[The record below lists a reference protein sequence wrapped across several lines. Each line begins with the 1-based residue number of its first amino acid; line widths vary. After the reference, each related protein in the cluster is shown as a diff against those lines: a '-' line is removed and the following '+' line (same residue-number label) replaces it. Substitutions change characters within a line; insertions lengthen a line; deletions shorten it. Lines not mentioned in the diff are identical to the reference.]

1 MNHNHVMLTI
11 NQVAETDGGEADECV
26 VHAVE
31 VRPISLD
38 VAEQYGGQQEEYGD
52 SGHHVNKHVEQDLLA
67 GALLFALE
75 LFKLKY
81 SDENKSQEQLITQ
94 LRYYLS
100 AEKSPKR
107 SDEDAIDGDTEQR
120 IQYADSSPELG
131 MRHTSSL
138 QSLSDVKRFELMHN
152 LVAKFP
158 HL

>member
-1 MNHNHVMLTI
+1 MLTI
-11 NQVAETDGGEADECV
+11 NQVAEADGGEADEGV

-81 SDENKSQEQLITQ
+81 SFERDENKSQEQLNTQ

-131 MRHTSSL
+131 LRHTSCIL
-138 QSLSDVKRFELMHN
+138 YLSDSNSKRNCLKCYPIDHSEEN
-152 LVAKFP
+152 
-158 HL
+158 

>member
-1 MNHNHVMLTI
+1 MNHNNVMLTI

-81 SDENKSQEQLITQ
+81 SFERDENKSQEHLNTQGITF
-94 LRYYLS
+94 L
-100 AEKSPKR
+100 PKKAP
-107 SDEDAIDGDTEQR
+107 SV
-120 IQYADSSPELG
+120 P
-131 MRHTSSL
+131 MRMP
-138 QSLSDVKRFELMHN
+138 LMGTPSN
-152 LVAKFP
+152 EYNMQIPLPSWAYDI
-158 HL
+158 HLAFYI